1 MSILLQHERRARQPS
16 GAVQLNEASYWAK
29 SIAFAISGH
38 QAMDVVSGR
47 LLDRVNTVRQ
57 EVAFGSGGI
66 GLSGNPSY
74 AANNYW
80 SLSIN
85 DPPTNCTIAGLVT
98 PRTLAVSAPVR
109 WGSNNAF
116 IQIRPNSTNWRI
128 NLDMSGAATLA
139 VSSLAPSTTRSDF
152 IVGTYDGTTIRI
164 YTNGVFTGSIAT
176 SQTSAEGAGTLYIGS
191 DPGTGNSCDTQFT
204 AGWRRT
210 LSDEEVAALY
220 DEYWSIFRPI
230 RRRLWVVPSAGG
242 GVQQGAGSSSLT
254 FTASGVGESTAAAAG
269 SSSVTF
275 AASGVGASTAEA
287 AGTSSLTFTASGVGS
302 TSGGVEAGAGTSSL
316 TFSASAAGVSL
327 FTAAAAGSSSLTFT
341 VTGAST
347 DTRPVGVYGGFELP
361 RKRKKDELK
370 QLIEAA
376 YDALETPT
384 KDIAGPVAAEVR
396 KIVQPYKA
404 ADTVDMD
411 LLEQNAQKIAQLE
424 LLLEQVKQRKRR
436 TRRLKILLLDA

>member
-16 GAVQLNEASYWAK
+16 GAVQLNEASYWTK
-29 SIAFAISGH
+29 DIAFAISGH
-38 QAMDVVSGR
+38 QATDVVAGR
-47 LLDRVNTVRQ
+47 LLGRVNTVSQ

-66 GLSGNPSY
+66 GLRGHPSHT
-74 AANNYW
+74 ANNYW
-80 SLSIN
+80 ALSIN
-85 DPPTNCTIAGLVT
+85 DPPTNCTIAGLIT
-98 PRTLAVSAPVR
+98 PRTLAVSGPVR

-128 NLDMSGAATLA
+128 NLDMSGAATFA
-139 VSSLAPSTTRSDF
+139 VSSLAPSITRSDF

-164 YTNGVFTGSIAT
+164 YTNGVFTGSAAT
-176 SQTSAEGAGTLYIGS
+176 SQTSSEGAGSLFIGS
-191 DPGTGNSCDTQFT
+191 DAGTANSCDTQFT

-210 LSDEEVAALY
+210 FSDEEVAALY

-275 AASGVGASTAEA
+275 AASGVG
-287 AGTSSLTFTASGVGS
+287 S

-316 TFSASAAGVSL
+316 TFSASAAGVAL

-396 KIVQPYKA
+396 KIVQPYKT